1 MDFISAQMSAHGDI
15 AERYAELGR
24 LFERKLWHQLTVAL
38 EAFAGDPACLRG
50 DNLFELYEGFIRRFE
65 GRMNQIKFVQLCC
78 KIAEQMRAAA
88 QGDADREAALVR
100 AAAFLAGHLEK
111 KARLGSDATLL
122 CRLYAS
128 EFEVQQAGV
137 DAQQAAKATLDD
149 VENAFASAAK
159 VDDRVRT
166 AYHKVATLYYKKKGP
181 AASFYRHA
189 LLFCDRGLAD
199 LPDADRVPLAVDIAL
214 AALVGEGIYN
224 FGEVLANPLLGALDG
239 SDFAW
244 LRDLLRI
251 FNHGDVTRFNEVMA
265 GHSDQVN
272 AQPALVANESLLKE
286 KIALLALMELV
297 FRRPA
302 DERTLAFG
310 DIAAATLMPLVQV
323 EWLLMRAMSLGL
335 IKGEI
340 DEIAQVVHVSWL
352 LPRVLDRSQL
362 ESLRTRLAKWSGEV
376 HNTLLYFESQCGP
389 ELFQ

>member
-1 MDFISAQMSAHGDI
+1 MDFFISSAMTAHPNIG
-15 AERYAELGR
+15 ERYAELGR
-24 LFERKLWHQLTVAL
+24 LFDRKLWHQLTVAL
-38 EAFAGDPACLRG
+38 EAFADDPACLAG
-50 DNLFELYEGFIRRFE
+50 DNLHELYEGFIRRFE
-65 GRMNQIKFVQLCC
+65 GRMNQLKFVRLCW
-78 KIAEQMRAAA
+78 KIANQMCAVGGR
-88 QGDADREAALVR
+88 GEAALAR
-100 AAAFLAGHLEK
+100 ASAIHAGHLDK
-111 KARLGSDATLL
+111 KARQGVDATRL

-128 EFEVQQAGV
+128 EFEVQQPGA
-137 DAQQAAKATLDD
+137 DAQDAAKATLDE
-149 VENAFASAAK
+149 VERALASATK

-166 AYHKVATLYYKKKGP
+166 AYHKVATLYFKKKGP
-181 AASFYRHA
+181 AASFYKHA

-199 LPDADRVPLAVDIAL
+199 LPEADRVPLAVDIAL

-239 SDFAW
+239 SDYAW
-244 LRDLLRI
+244 LLDLLRI

-265 GHSDQVN
+265 GHSAQVG
-272 AQPALVANESLLKE
+272 AQPALVANVSLLKE

-310 DIAAATLMPLVQV
+310 DIAAATLLPLAQV

-340 DEIAQVVHVSWL
+340 DEIAQVVHVTWL
-352 LPRVLDRSQL
+352 LPRVLDKSQL
-362 ESLRTRLAKWSGEV
+362 ESLRGRLATWSGEV
-376 HNTLLYFESQCGP
+376 RNTLQYFESQVGP

>member
-1 MDFISAQMSAHGDI
+1 MDFIETQMNAHGDI

-24 LFERKLWHQLTVAL
+24 LFDRKLWHQLTVAL
-38 EAFAGDPACLRG
+38 EAFADDPACLRG
-50 DNLFELYEGFIRRFE
+50 DNLFALYDGFIRRFE
-65 GRMNQIKFVQLCC
+65 GRMNQLKFVRLCW
-78 KIAEQMRAAA
+78 KVANQMCVGGR
-88 QGDADREAALVR
+88 GDAELVR
-100 AAAFLAGHLEK
+100 AASFLAGHLDK
-111 KARLGSDATLL
+111 KARLGVDATLL

-128 EFEVQQAGV
+128 EFEVQQSGA
-137 DAQQAAKATLDD
+137 DAQEAAKATLDA
-149 VENAFASAAK
+149 VEQAFASATK

-166 AYHKVATLYYKKKGP
+166 AYHKVATLYHKKKGP
-181 AASFYRHA
+181 AASFYKHA

-199 LPDADRVPLAVDIAL
+199 LPDSDRVPLAVDIAL

-224 FGEVLANPLLGALDG
+224 FGEVLANPLLGVLDG

-265 GHSDQVN
+265 GHSAEVS
-272 AQPALVANESLLKE
+272 AQPALVANVSLLKE

-302 DERTLAFG
+302 DERTLAFS
-310 DIAAATLMPLVQV
+310 DIATATLLPLAQV

-340 DEIAQVVHVSWL
+340 DEIAQVVHVTWL

-362 ESLRTRLAKWSGEV
+362 ESLRARLASWSGEV
-376 HNTLLYFESQCGP
+376 RNTLLYFESQCGP